1 MHHYPCSYLHIFPLF
16 FFTPLSIRVKKGE
29 SILES
34 LLDLWTFVGGEI
46 PQRRCIYQG
55 GEDIF
60 YEKTLFHFVLHYVC
74 FLIFLYGS
82 LSYFSYLCFVVLIA
96 LCLCVEHAY
105 ILYALCFINC
115 MFIRSFALLSD
126 HCGHFHMIVMCL
138 IKLLICFTSYLLHCI
153 LLVTLYLSF
162 YYLLYLES
170 LMCFVQV
177 FQEIGIYVPSSSH
190 VLDLGVSEY
199 CQCS

>member
-1 MHHYPCSYLHIFPLF
+1 MF
-16 FFTPLSIRVKKGE
+16 R
-29 SILES
+29 
-34 LLDLWTFVGGEI
+34 
-46 PQRRCIYQG
+46 
-55 GEDIF
+55 
-60 YEKTLFHFVLHYVC
+60 FVLHYVC

-96 LCLCVEHAY
+96 SCLCVEHAY

-138 IKLLICFTSYLLHCI
+138 IKLLIRFTSY

-162 YYLLYLES
+162 YYLLYLEG

-177 FQEIGIYVPSSSH
+177 FQEIGICVPSSSH

-199 CQCS
+199 CHCSQTHI